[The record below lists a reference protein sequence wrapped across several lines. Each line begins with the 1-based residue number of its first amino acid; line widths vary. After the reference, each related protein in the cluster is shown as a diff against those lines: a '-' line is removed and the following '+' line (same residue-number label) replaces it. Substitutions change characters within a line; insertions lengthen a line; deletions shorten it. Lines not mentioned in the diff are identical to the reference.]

1 MVDIKKY
8 FPNIYDGI
16 LEIDALANSENAL
29 FNNLEREF
37 NKILL
42 NQFVLTCDANTINKY
57 ESLFKIVPDSSK
69 DLEFRR
75 SRVLNRLAMSNSFT
89 LRFLEE
95 KLDELIGLG
104 KYKVEIDYNNHILYV
119 ESISLNQ
126 DWFNETYITINKIKP
141 ANMVFINRP
150 RIDERIIENEEVTY
164 SQREYNYRLGT
175 RWRLGEKPFKSL
187 NEKGALK
194 LRESKSA
201 TEELLGSLRSFTLN
215 KIHHARIN
223 NTLIINTFITKELKE
238 KSIIIQYA
246 VLKNDISTKEI
257 TKVEI
262 MDVDNKILTT
272 INIYIPIIEDLEIK
286 HVLNIEE
293 GVIPNAN

>member
-1 MVDIKKY
+1 
-8 FPNIYDGI
+8 
-16 LEIDALANSENAL
+16 
-29 FNNLEREF
+29 
-37 NKILL
+37 
-42 NQFVLTCDANTINKY
+42 
-57 ESLFKIVPDSSK
+57 
-69 DLEFRR
+69 
-75 SRVLNRLAMSNSFT
+75 MSNSFT